1 LTKIQREFSPKTV
14 VGLWHAHCLIA
25 AALIACARRPASRT
39 KPRDDEKVTIGRW
52 ETVRRWSQLCSEA
65 FRETALA
72 AEPDS
77 MIDVPLAVRVRRL
90 SEFTL
95 ILSMLVLGIALKR
108 FVEGAP
114 IAATIEASAVCLMLV
129 LRLFALRRPTLPK
142 FHFASVALLWL
153 GTWIIVGTALVLG
166 QMQSPSLLYISL
178 VPLAGGYY
186 TRARGALV
194 WGLVACA
201 SVAFVGLTQL
211 IVPIA
216 PEVPQTHTD
225 ALVTLLVVLLITTG
239 FSYTAQRGSERHLR
253 ELQKREDRIRWQ
265 AAELVVARDAALEAS
280 RVKSAFLANTSHEIR
295 TPMNVIIGMTDMA
308 LETDLEPTA
317 RDWLQRVRSA
327 SLALLGIIN
336 DLLDLSKIEAGKMAL
351 EVGLLD
357 LRATVGEVV
366 KLLTPSATAKGLA
379 LVCRLDPAVPACVC
393 GDGGRLGQVLTN
405 LLGNAIKFADRGEV
419 TLEVRLVHATASHAE
434 ILFAVRDTGI
444 GIPPDRQAAV
454 FESFTQ
460 ADGSMTRKFGGTGLG
475 LTISRQLVQLM
486 GGELRLESA
495 VGKGST
501 FFFTLGLDLALA
513 AATAPPR
520 QAPVAELSA

>member
-1 LTKIQREFSPKTV
+1 
-14 VGLWHAHCLIA
+14 
-25 AALIACARRPASRT
+25 
-39 KPRDDEKVTIGRW
+39 
-52 ETVRRWSQLCSEA
+52 
-65 FRETALA
+65 
-72 AEPDS
+72 
-77 MIDVPLAVRVRRL
+77 M
-90 SEFTL
+90 
-95 ILSMLVLGIALKR
+95 
-108 FVEGAP
+108 
-114 IAATIEASAVCLMLV
+114 
-129 LRLFALRRPTLPK
+129 
-142 FHFASVALLWL
+142 
-153 GTWIIVGTALVLG
+153 
-166 QMQSPSLLYISL
+166 
-178 VPLAGGYY
+178 
-186 TRARGALV
+186 
-194 WGLVACA
+194 VACA

-211 IVPIA
+211 IVPIP

-225 ALVTLLVVLLITTG
+225 AMMTLLVVLLITTG
-239 FSYTAQRGSERHLR
+239 FSYTAQRGNARHLR
-253 ELQKREDRIRWQ
+253 ELQEREDRIRWQ
-265 AAELVVARDAALEAS
+265 AAELAVARDAALEAS

-379 LVCRLDPAVPACVC
+379 LVCRLDPAVPADVR
-393 GDGGRLGQVLTN
+393 GDAGRLGQVLTN
-405 LLGNAIKFADRGEV
+405 LLGNAIKFTNRGEV
-419 TLEVRLVHATASHAE
+419 ALEVRLVHATASRAE

-460 ADGSMTRKFGGTGLG
+460 ADGGTTRKFGGTGLG

-486 GGELRLESA
+486 GGDLRLEST
-495 VGKGST
+495 VGTGST
-501 FFFTLGLDLALA
+501 FFFTLGLDLPFA

-520 QAPVAELSA
+520 PALDAELSA